1 MTQPLRSRR
10 AVGSL
15 AILASLFLAACGCS
29 PKKGTDPGSAGSGSA
44 GSGSAGSGTAADCEA
59 ARANVTAL
67 YQSQATVGNAAKNA
81 TFVADNVAMVMTDCA
96 AAPAKVAA
104 CAAAAKSV
112 ADLERDCLLPID
124 DEGSEGDRLTK

>member
-15 AILASLFLAACGCS
+15 AIVASLFLAACGCA
-29 PKKGTDPGSAGSGSA
+29 PKKGTDPGTGSAGSGSA
-44 GSGSAGSGTAADCEA
+44 GSGNAADCEA

-67 YQSQATVGNAAKNA
+67 YQSQSTVGNAAKNA

-96 AAPAKVAA
+96 ADPAKVAA